1 MSLSAEQIESNFKE
15 LLNLVDE
22 YITSPRKEQLK
33 TLYLDHMDRIMF
45 MPASGTDHHHNAFP
59 GGYVDHI
66 IRVVQCALEIKN
78 LWQVAGS
85 FIDYSDEELVFAALN
100 HDLGKIGTEDAEQYI
115 VNDSEW
121 HRKNLGKLYKYN
133 PDNAFMPVPERSL
146 FLLQARGILVSF
158 NEYLAIRI
166 HDGLYDDANKP
177 YYISHSKESK
187 LRSNLPI
194 IIHHADHM
202 ASRIEFEKWHNNEPQ
217 QKKQATNSSKL
228 KPNIAESLTDEQ
240 KEDLKGV
247 FDKLFN

>member
-1 MSLSAEQIESNFKE
+1 MSLTAEQIESNFRQ
-15 LLNLVDE
+15 LLNLVDK
-22 YITSPRKEQLK
+22 YITGPRKEQLK
-33 TLYLDHMDRIMF
+33 TLYLDHTDRIMF

-66 IRVVQCALEIKN
+66 IRVVYCALEVKN
-78 LWQVAGS
+78 LWASAGAV
-85 FIDYSDEELVFAALN
+85 IDYSDEELVFAALN
-100 HDLGKIGTEDAEQYI
+100 HDLGKIGTEEAEQYT

-133 PDNAFMPVPERSL
+133 PTNAFMPVPERSL
-146 FLLQARGILVSF
+146 FLLQARGIPVSF

-202 ASRIEFEKWHNNEPQ
+202 ASRIEFEKWNNNEPQ
-217 QKKQATNSSKL
+217 QKKVTTNSKA
-228 KPNIAESLTDEQ
+228 KPNLAESLSDEQ